1 LTTVTDHRRTPLG
14 KARAVRTAGNGSD
27 QITIARSLAAHALFI
42 SVNAPCLARQKG
54 ARRPPAKTEKTLSPP
69 PGLITR
75 RLENPMPGV
84 ADLARPHATGG
95 YPPARPPKP
104 SVEPLFTCQR
114 TPDFSGPAERG
125 RVGRQTNM
133 PADSFEFG

>member
-1 LTTVTDHRRTPLG
+1 LTTVTDHRHGSLG
-14 KARAVRTAGNGSD
+14 KNHAVRTAGNGSD
-27 QITIARSLAAHALFI
+27 QSRSRSHSAAHALFI
-42 SVNAPCLARQKG
+42 SVDAPCSARQKG

-69 PGLITR
+69 PGPKPR
-75 RLENPMPGV
+75 RRKTKCRGSRILRG
-84 ADLARPHATGG
+84 L
-95 YPPARPPKP
+95 PPRGIPRRRPPKP

-133 PADSFEFG
+133 PADSFEFD